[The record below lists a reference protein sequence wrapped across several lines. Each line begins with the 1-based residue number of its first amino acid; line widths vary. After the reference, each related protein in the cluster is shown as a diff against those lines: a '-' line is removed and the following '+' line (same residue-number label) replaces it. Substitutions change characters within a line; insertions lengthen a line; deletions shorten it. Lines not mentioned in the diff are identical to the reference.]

1 MTGRLALALAF
12 AGLAACSPQPRSVSY
27 FQAHQAEAAKV
38 VADCR
43 TGAHR
48 GQECVNAQ
56 AGVAASRRDDRI
68 DAYRKGF

>member
-1 MTGRLALALAF
+1 MIGRLVLPLTLAL
-12 AGLAACSPQPRSVSY
+12 LSACSPPPRSVSY
-27 FQAHQAEAAKV
+27 FRAHQAEAEHV

-43 TGAHR
+43 AGAHR

-56 AGVAASRRDDRI
+56 AGVAASRRDERM

>member
-1 MTGRLALALAF
+1 MIGRLVLPLALAP
-12 AGLAACSPQPRSVSY
+12 LAACSPQPRSVSY
-27 FQAHQAEAAKV
+27 FQTHKAEAEQV
-38 VADCR
+38 VSNCR

-56 AGVAASRRDDRI
+56 AGVAASRRNERI

>member
-1 MTGRLALALAF
+1 MIARLVLATLLV
-12 AGLAACSPQPRSVSY
+12 GMAACSPQPRSVDY
-27 FQAHQAEAAKV
+27 FQAHQAEAEKV

-56 AGVAASRRDDRI
+56 AGVAASRRHERL